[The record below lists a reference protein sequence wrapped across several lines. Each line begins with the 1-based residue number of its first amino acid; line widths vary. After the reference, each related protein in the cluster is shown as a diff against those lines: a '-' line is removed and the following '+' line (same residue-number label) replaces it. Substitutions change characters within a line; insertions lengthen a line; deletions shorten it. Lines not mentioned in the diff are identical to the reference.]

1 MFVGWDSGGNTN
13 VKTTTECGLKEGGQR
28 TRADSR
34 IGGRKS
40 RKHRQEQEDG
50 GSLQPIGYRA
60 GNFGLNIEATSSLQW
75 KIAIKQDL
83 FFCKTERFNMDQ
95 ICGHVLSGLPN
106 RQ

>member
-1 MFVGWDSGGNTN
+1 MPTA
-13 VKTTTECGLKEGGQR
+13 GL
-28 TRADSR
+28 
-34 IGGRKS
+34 GGRGERAVNTGKS
-40 RKHRQEQEDG
+40 RKTG

-83 FFCKTERFNMDQ
+83 FFCKTERFNMGQ